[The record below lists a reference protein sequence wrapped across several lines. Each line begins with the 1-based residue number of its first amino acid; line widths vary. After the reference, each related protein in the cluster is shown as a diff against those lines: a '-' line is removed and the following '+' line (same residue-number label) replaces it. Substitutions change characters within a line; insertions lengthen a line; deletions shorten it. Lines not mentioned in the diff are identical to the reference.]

1 MGELATKTRSG
12 STGTVQT
19 MGEGGQSEQIRS
31 CREACCHEVAER
43 AAMLAGQSL
52 ANKQHCHEVAECAA
66 ALAALVLAGEQ
77 RYHEV
82 AELATML
89 VARAL
94 VDEQH
99 INMRQP
105 NALRHWQNWHWLVS
119 NIIDNSNGNSDGN
132 GKDNRNGDYGT
143 MVIVPYKDKLTDS
156 AQKGQT
162 LPLGKTCCRK
172 QTS

>member
-1 MGELATKTRSG
+1 
-12 STGTVQT
+12 
-19 MGEGGQSEQIRS
+19 MGEGGQLEQIRG

-43 AAMLAGQSL
+43 DAMLAGQSL
-52 ANKQHCHEVAECAA
+52 PNEQHCHKAAECTA

-77 RYHEV
+77 HCHEV
-82 AELATML
+82 AELTAML

-94 VDEQH
+94 ANEQH
-99 INMRQP
+99 VNMRRPKAQ
-105 NALRHWQNWHWLVS
+105 RCWQNWRLLVS

-132 GKDNRNGDYGT
+132 GKNNRNGDYGT
-143 MVIVPYKDKLTDS
+143 MVIIPYKNKLTDS